1 MLAAQISRQKF
12 AILLRHV
19 ENRSNH
25 LRACNSYRTLSKGI
39 YDRISL
45 GTPCLPT
52 DCTPKFFCPEE
63 DSSSHIRACII
74 YRLQTNWLY
83 DRTAL
88 RTPCLPSDCTPKF
101 FCPEE
106 GSSANLRARVS
117 YKVLPESALTSH
129 CVQAPSKHS
138 KNPYSISPTLSD
150 SNSFYT
156 LSLNNHLF

>member
-1 MLAAQISRQKF
+1 MSRQKF

-106 GSSANLRARVS
+106 GSSANLRACVS

-129 CVQAPSKHS
+129 CGQAPSKHS
-138 KNPYSISPTLSD
+138 KSLILSLRLFLTQTV
-150 SNSFYT
+150 FYT